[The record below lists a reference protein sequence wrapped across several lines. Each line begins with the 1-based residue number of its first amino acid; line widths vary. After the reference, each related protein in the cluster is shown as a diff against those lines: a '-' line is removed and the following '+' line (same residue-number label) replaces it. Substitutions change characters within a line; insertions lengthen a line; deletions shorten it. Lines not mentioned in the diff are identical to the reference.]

1 MKTSSLEKGNSY
13 WKKLMKLL
21 KRKACRWLLLTK
33 ISNGLIDYRYRQRQK
48 EFNFAHVKFYERACK
63 TESQGIKWLIWTRE
77 TFGLVTCLVLILW
90 NFIEADIW
98 VILYKIDL
106 FKVFLR
112 IVSFVDLFIF
122 IAFYIVILD
131 SLIAT
136 WRQASTEKILIT
148 VLKEISLSDRLN

>member
-1 MKTSSLEKGNSY
+1 
-13 WKKLMKLL
+13 MKLL

-48 EFNFAHVKFYERACK
+48 EFNFAYVKFYERACK

-77 TFGLVTCLVLILW
+77 TFGLVTCLVLILC

-122 IAFYIVILD
+122 IAFCIVILD